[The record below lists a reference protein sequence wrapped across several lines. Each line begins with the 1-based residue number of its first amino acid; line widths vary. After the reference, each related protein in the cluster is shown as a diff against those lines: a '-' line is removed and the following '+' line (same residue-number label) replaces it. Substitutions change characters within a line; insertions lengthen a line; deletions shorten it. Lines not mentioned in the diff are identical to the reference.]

1 MRTFSSIIFVV
12 IAILA
17 YGCTSNQT
25 SFEDSIPLFT
35 LNTDIVPE
43 GAGTIVPNDGE
54 FSTGQNITISA
65 SPAEGFVFERWE
77 GDLNGNTNP
86 ETLIFSGDR
95 SVTAHFVE
103 KTFYLNVDIVGEGVV
118 RETIISTSGENE
130 ADSVATGG
138 TTVRLDAQ
146 PEENWE
152 FTRWEGDLT
161 GNSNPE
167 TIFVDSEKNVTAIF
181 DRASQDGFSIS
192 IDIIGEGAVQKD
204 PDRNNFADGE
214 EVTLTAVADSGWVFT
229 EWRGDLSGSDPS
241 QTITIS
247 EDVEATAVFALPV
260 DPSIEIIQQPSETV
274 AGESISP
281 APRVR
286 HLDEFEDP
294 IEGAEIRVNLNRSSF
309 SANSST
315 SAITNS
321 QGIATFN
328 DLQIEN
334 AGTGY
339 VLLFSVDDDDTPQG
353 SSQPFEIIPGAP
365 APAASSAD
373 VPDGTAGEPTDISI
387 SINDTFGNPVN
398 GVADAISL
406 SISGSNSASPDVSGS
421 GDGIYLANY
430 TPTTAGIDRI
440 EIEIN
445 SEPISGSP
453 FSSTVGPGLPD
464 ELLIITQPSSGVAGE
479 TIVPAPTVRVLD
491 RFDNRLESVDVEAVL
506 SSGEFIANST
516 IRATTNAGGIAS
528 FGNLSI
534 AKASEDYTIEF
545 SAGDIS
551 KSSDPFSIQP
561 APVDFSS
568 ISASVPDGETGDEL
582 RISVTL
588 TDSFNNFVSNAEDRL
603 SAAVQGANNVDLTF
617 DESGGDGDY
626 VTQYVPI
633 NRGTDRV
640 DIRFDNRPIGGSPFS
655 RTIEA
660 ADAGPSASEVSASPS
675 TLQADETA
683 DVTVEVRDSDDNP
696 IGGLEPSS
704 FEIAVTGNA
713 TTGNISETSDPG
725 RYRFTVTN
733 NSVETVEV
741 SVRVNGILLSDR
753 PEITFEVGDPH
764 EMVIITQPEDTE
776 SGEPVEGPPTVRVFD
791 KGGRPVPDVE
801 VTVREQSGTPFAS
814 GTLSVDTDESGTAV
828 FDDLV
833 FETNL
838 RFLNLVFSA
847 DGVDDVTSNRFV
859 VRIIGIDTD

>member
-1 MRTFSSIIFVV
+1 MRTLSSIIFVV
-12 IAILA
+12 IAILG

-43 GAGTIVPNDGE
+43 GAGTIEPNEGE
-54 FSTGQNITISA
+54 FSTGENITITA

-95 SVTAHFVE
+95 SVTAHFTE
-103 KTFYLNVDIVGEGVV
+103 KTFDLTIEIVGEGVV
-118 RETIISTSGENE
+118 RETILSTSGENE
-130 ADSVATGG
+130 SDSVATGG
-138 TTVRLDAQ
+138 STVRLDAE
-146 PEENWE
+146 PGENWE
-152 FTRWEGDLT
+152 FSRWEGDLT
-161 GNSNPE
+161 GNNNPE
-167 TIFVDSEKNVTAIF
+167 TIVVDSEKNVTAIF
-181 DRASQDGFSIS
+181 DRSAQDGFSIS
-192 IDIIGEGAVQKD
+192 IDIIGEGTVQKE

-214 EVTLTAVADSGWVFT
+214 EVTLTAVADSGWVFI
-229 EWRGDLSGSDPS
+229 EWRGDLSGQDSS

-247 EDVEATAVFALPV
+247 DDVEATAVFALPV

-281 APRVR
+281 APQVR
-286 HLDEFEDP
+286 HLDEFEEP
-294 IEGAEIRVNLNRSSF
+294 IEGAEIRVNLNTGSF
-309 SANSST
+309 TTNSST
-315 SAITNS
+315 SAVTNS
-321 QGIATFN
+321 QGIATFD
-328 DLQIEN
+328 DLQIED

-339 VLLFSVDDDDTPQG
+339 VLLLSVDDDDTPQG
-353 SSQPFEIIPGAP
+353 SSQPFDIVPAAP
-365 APAASSAD
+365 APAGSSAE
-373 VPDGTAGEPTDISI
+373 VPNGTAGEPTDISI
-387 SINDTFGNPVN
+387 SINDSFGNPVP

-406 SISGSNSASPDVSGS
+406 SISGSNSASPEVSGT
-421 GDGIYLANY
+421 GDGIYMASY

-445 SEPISGSP
+445 GEPISGSP

-464 ELLIITQPSSGVAGE
+464 EILIITQPSSGVAGE
-479 TIVPAPTVRVLD
+479 SLVPAPSVRVLD
-491 RFDNRLESVDVEAVL
+491 RFDNRLESVDVEAGL
-506 SSGEFIANST
+506 SSGEFITNST
-516 IRATTNAGGIAS
+516 IRATTNAGGVAS

-534 AKASEDYTIEF
+534 AKASEGYTIEF
-545 SAGDIS
+545 SAGDVS
-551 KSSDPFSIQP
+551 KNSDPFSIRP
-561 APVDFSS
+561 GPVDFSL
-568 ISASVPDGETGDEL
+568 ISATVPDGETGQEL

-588 TDSFNNFVSNAEDRL
+588 TDSFDNFVSDAENRL
-603 SAAVQGANNVDLTF
+603 SAEVRGANNLDLPF
-617 DESGGDGDY
+617 DEASGGY
-626 VTQYVPI
+626 ETQYVPV

-640 DIRFDNRPIGGSPFS
+640 NIRFDNRPVGGSPFS

-683 DVTVEVRDSDDNP
+683 EVTVEVRDRDDNP

-704 FEIAVTGNA
+704 FEINVTGNA
-713 TTGNISETSDPG
+713 ATGNIAETSTPG
-725 RYRFTVTN
+725 TYRFNVTN
-733 NSVETVEV
+733 STVETVEV
-741 SVRVNGILLSDR
+741 SVRVNGVLLSDR

-764 EMVIITQPEDTE
+764 EMVIITQPEDTK

-791 KGGRPVPDVE
+791 EGGRPVPDVE
-801 VTVREQSGTPFAS
+801 VTVREQNNTPFAS
-814 GTLSVDTDESGTAV
+814 GTLMVDTDGSGTAV